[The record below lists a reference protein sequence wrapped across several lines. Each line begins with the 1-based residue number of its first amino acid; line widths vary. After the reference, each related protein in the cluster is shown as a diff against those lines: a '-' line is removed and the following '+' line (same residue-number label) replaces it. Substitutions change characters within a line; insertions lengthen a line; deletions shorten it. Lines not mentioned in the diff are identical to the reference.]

1 MNSIELLAKILNTY
15 LCEEFLLAS
24 YSKYSNQLNELI
36 NAGLLFSC
44 GKSNEI
50 FCDKCDEPHYAT
62 LQKIN
67 NVLKWRC
74 PETGFHDV
82 DLQATDR
89 DLYKVNLEL
98 LINKIQESLELKKTT
113 LQRMK
118 TEIEGLYNIENETLL
133 YISGQ
138 NPLSDESLYNY
149 INDKRSRSS
158 RGMVFCTFEDFSNR
172 AYEMPRG
179 YKLVPFNK
187 AVLLNENVLKFNEDE
202 LRIFVPEY
210 IFDEDEKKVGRTDE
224 FDKVKK
230 AFYEVKNYTPE
241 IIGKSIRSIIAPQV
255 HRHLGSPKT
264 PSESTVRKH
273 LGKIIKVDQ
282 KAVQN

>member
-1 MNSIELLAKILNTY
+1 MNSIELLARILNTY

-24 YSKYSNQLNELI
+24 YSKYSDQLNELI

-98 LINKIQESLELKKTT
+98 LINKIQESLELKKTN

-118 TEIEGLYNIENETLL
+118 TDIEGLYNIENETLL
-133 YISGQ
+133 YISEQ
-138 NPLSDESLYNY
+138 HPQSNENLYNY
-149 INDKRSRSS
+149 IQNTKSRSS
-158 RGMVFCTFEDFSNR
+158 RGMVLCTFEDFSNR
-172 AYEMPRG
+172 PYEMPRG
-179 YKLVPFNK
+179 YKLVPFSEALSLYGDNMAFNK
-187 AVLLNENVLKFNEDE
+187 HDLQEHLPNINFSNTNGAGRPQKRQIIEEAYKFLIHNDSTFKACKNKSERAR
-202 LRIFVPEY
+202 RIH
-210 IFDEDEKKVGRTDE
+210 EKLGYPDSPKLSAIRVYLS
-224 FDKVKK
+224 KK
-230 AFYEVKNYTPE
+230 AN
-241 IIGKSIRSIIAPQV
+241 
-255 HRHLGSPKT
+255 
-264 PSESTVRKH
+264 
-273 LGKIIKVDQ
+273 
-282 KAVQN
+282 

>member
-1 MNSIELLAKILNTY
+1 MNSIELLARILNTY

-24 YSKYSNQLNELI
+24 YSKYSDQLNELI

-44 GKSNEI
+44 GKSNKV

-62 LQKIN
+62 IQKIN

-98 LINKIQESLELKKTT
+98 LINKIQESLELKKTN

-118 TEIEGLYNIENETLL
+118 TDIEGLYNIENETLL
-133 YISGQ
+133 YISEQ
-138 NPLSDESLYNY
+138 HPQSNENLYNY
-149 INDKRSRSS
+149 IQNTKSRSS
-158 RGMVFCTFEDFSNR
+158 RGMVLCTFEDFSNR
-172 AYEMPRG
+172 PYELPRS

-187 AVLLNENVLKFNEDE
+187 VVLLNKNNINVTFE
-202 LRIFVPEY
+202 LVYGNFLLDAAY
-210 IFDEDEKKVGRTDE
+210 KQKKQVGRQGTGEEITNAIEALYDQDSE
-224 FDKVKK
+224 FGNYNKTQK
-230 AFYEVKNYTPE
+230 ATAIHEYL
-241 IIGKSIRSIIAPQV
+241 GK
-255 HRHLGSPKT
+255 PKT
-264 PSESTVRKH
+264 PSNKTIYNH
-273 LGKIIKVDQ
+273 LTSNKKT
-282 KAVQN
+282 A

>member
-1 MNSIELLAKILNTY
+1 MNSIELLARILNTY

-98 LINKIQESLELKKTT
+98 LINKIQESLELRTT
-113 LQRMK
+113 NLQRMK

-138 NPLSDESLYNY
+138 HPLSDESLYNY
-149 INDKRSRSS
+149 IKDKRSRSS

-172 AYEMPRG
+172 AYVLPRN

-187 AVLLNENVLKFNEDE
+187 AVLLNKNKINVSFERVYENFLLDAAYKQ
-202 LRIFVPEY
+202 
-210 IFDEDEKKVGRTDE
+210 KKNIGRPSKQDAIADAIE
-224 FDKVKK
+224 ALYDQDSKFDKYNKTQK
-230 AFYEVKNYTPE
+230 AEAIHEYL
-241 IIGKSIRSIIAPQV
+241 GK
-255 HRHLGSPKT
+255 PKT
-264 PSESTVRKH
+264 PSYGTIYNQLISKKKT
-273 LGKIIKVDQ
+273 
-282 KAVQN
+282 A